1 MIIPKIS
8 ASLLIAK
15 LSNLITLYHLIFIV
29 KIKNNMSVCIIG
41 NGLSALILAKALVN
55 QNIYVDVLFEKK
67 YLKLNK
73 YRTIGISRSNTE
85 FINKN
90 IININKLL
98 WKLKKIELFTEN
110 LRNEKLIDFE
120 NNNQEIFSIVKNHEL
135 YEVLERDLSK
145 NKYFKKKL
153 SNRKDLSFV
162 RNYELIVNCDYFHPI
177 TKKYFDKKIIKKY
190 NSFAHTTVIRHEK
203 ILNNTA
209 VQIFTK
215 KGPLAFLPISPNE
228 TSVVYSIGRRKE
240 HIEELIK
247 FYNFKYKINKIE
259 KINSFELKSLN
270 LRSYY
275 HKNILAFGDLLHSI
289 HPLAGQGFN
298 MTLRD
303 IKVLTNIINNKKE
316 LGLPIDSLVNEE
328 FENNLKHKNFIFS
341 NGIDLIYEFFNI
353 ERKTNNNILS
363 KSVQFLG
370 KNNLINKV
378 FTKIA
383 DKGVL
388 F

>member
-1 MIIPKIS
+1 
-8 ASLLIAK
+8 
-15 LSNLITLYHLIFIV
+15 
-29 KIKNNMSVCIIG
+29 MSVCIIG
-41 NGLSALILAKALVN
+41 NNLSALILAKALAN

-67 YLKLNK
+67 YSNLSKS
-73 YRTIGISRSNTE
+73 RTIGISRSNSQ

-90 IININKLL
+90 IINIDKLL
-98 WKLKKIELFTEN
+98 WKLKKIELFADN

-120 NNNQEIFSIVKNHEL
+120 NNDQEIFSIVKNCEL
-135 YEVLERDLSK
+135 YKVLERDLSK
-145 NKYFKKKL
+145 NKFFKKKF
-153 SNRKDLSFV
+153 SNRKDLSFIKK
-162 RNYELIVNCDYFHPI
+162 YELIINCDYFHPI
-177 TKKYFDKKIIKKY
+177 TKKYFSKKIVKKY
-190 NSFAHTTVIRHEK
+190 NSFAHTTIIRHEK
-203 ILNNTA
+203 ILNHTA

-215 KGPLAFLPISPNE
+215 NGPLAFLPISPNK
-228 TSVVYSIGRRKE
+228 TSVVYSMDKRKE
-240 HIEELIK
+240 NIEELIK

-259 KINSFELKSLN
+259 KVNSFELKSLN

-275 HKNILAFGDLLHSI
+275 HENILSFGDLLHSI

-303 IKVLTNIINNKKE
+303 IKILMNIINDKKE

-328 FENNLKHKNFIFS
+328 FENSMKHKNFIFS
-341 NGIDLIYEFFNI
+341 NGINLIYEFFNM
-353 ERKTNNNILS
+353 ERKTKNNILS

-370 KNNLINKV
+370 KNQSINKV